1 MILQFIGSI
10 LNFHIIHLCRMRGI
24 KKTYAIHYKNSYV
37 NNPSIQQI
45 QSILNQSTCLNESV
59 ETNVENTNAPS
70 LSFHKMLQE
79 GQLVLFFLLLKVEI
93 RK

>member
-1 MILQFIGSI
+1 
-10 LNFHIIHLCRMRGI
+10 MRRI

-79 GQLVLFFLLLKVEI
+79 GQLLIQHEDKTYNVMGMEVK
-93 RK
+93 